1 MTKNKE
7 LVVNLMKSSLQMVNS
22 TYNLIK
28 LYELENEQ
36 EVLDWQDALNEISV
50 K

>member
-1 MTKNKE
+1 MKKNKE
-7 LVVNLMKSSLQMVNS
+7 LVTNLMKSSLQMVKS

-28 LYELENEQ
+28 LYNLENEQ
-36 EVLDWQDALNEISV
+36 DVLDWQDALNEISV

>member
-7 LVVNLMKSSLQMVNS
+7 LVINLMKDSLQMIKS

-28 LYELENEQ
+28 LYRLENEQ
-36 EVLDWQDALNEISV
+36 EVLDWQDKLNEISV

>member
-36 EVLDWQDALNEISV
+36 EVLDWQDALNEIST